1 LEDNPEIVYDDA
13 VPEPVPMLGVYEEIV
28 PDGAVKLIVTELV
41 VALIYVR
48 LVGAVGIVV
57 TEIAVDDPDV
67 PPDPVAV
74 NDIEYAVFADNPEIV
89 YAVEVPEPVPMLG
102 VYDEIVPDG
111 AVKLIVTELVVAL
124 TNVIFVGAATFVV
137 IDSAVDALDIPA
149 EFTAA
154 NVSEYVVLPDN
165 PEIV

>member
-48 LVGAVGIVV
+48 LVGALVIVV
-57 TEIAVDDPDV
+57 TEIAVDEDDV

-74 NDIEYAVFADNPEIV
+74 NDIE
-89 YAVEVPEPVPMLG
+89 
-102 VYDEIVPDG
+102 
-111 AVKLIVTELVVAL
+111 
-124 TNVIFVGAATFVV
+124 
-137 IDSAVDALDIPA
+137 
-149 EFTAA
+149 
-154 NVSEYVVLPDN
+154 
-165 PEIV
+165 

>member
-1 LEDNPEIVYDDA
+1 V
-13 VPEPVPMLGVYEEIV
+13 IV

-41 VALIYVR
+41 VALINVR
-48 LVGAVGIVV
+48 L
-57 TEIAVDDPDV
+57 
-67 PPDPVAV
+67 
-74 NDIEYAVFADNPEIV
+74 
-89 YAVEVPEPVPMLG
+89 
-102 VYDEIVPDG
+102 
-111 AVKLIVTELVVAL
+111 
-124 TNVIFVGAATFVV
+124 VGAATFVV